1 MSGRRT
7 WDKEFYEKKA
17 KERLEYGDEYVDGS
31 NTTSE
36 VGSKKQT
43 AEVREEFRPATEN
56 EQGPLGSQ
64 RAFLKSRESKIE
76 LEDKVGKVE
85 ILNPSDGDK
94 AGFWCEV
101 CKCLLKDSA
110 SYLDHINGK
119 KRKSSLFF
127 LSFSSPYCLMKS
139 LYFYV
144 VDVLDQR
151 ALGYSMRVERADVDT
166 VKQRLADLKRKLV
179 TAPAPKLSAVEE
191 YKQKLAKQEA
201 EKEDFKRRRK
211 EEQQSK
217 KSQEKERR
225 HNDDDDEEEVIGEVD
240 PALAAMMG
248 MSKFGSTKR

>member
-119 KRKSSLFF
+119 KH
-127 LSFSSPYCLMKS
+127 
-139 LYFYV
+139 
-144 VDVLDQR
+144 QR